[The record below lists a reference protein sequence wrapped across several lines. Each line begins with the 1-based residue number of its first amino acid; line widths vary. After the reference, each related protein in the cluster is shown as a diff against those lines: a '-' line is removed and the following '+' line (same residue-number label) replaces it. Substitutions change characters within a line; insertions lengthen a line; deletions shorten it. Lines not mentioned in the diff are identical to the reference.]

1 MPSIRRLAPP
11 FVATI
16 VAFASPGAAA
26 QGLPVGAS
34 VANASVTAWSQL
46 DADIDGGGETRGY
59 GAFAIG
65 SLTRRFT
72 PEVTAG
78 VTLRYDQE
86 NWRWSGDNAFGGAPF
101 GRIHRPGIAGTFVY
115 AAGNGVAW
123 TVLPSIQW
131 AYASGASTGDAQNWG
146 AVFAVSKNFSPD
158 LTLGLGASVFREIGK
173 NEAFPVLL
181 VDWRLNDRL
190 RLRNPSQA
198 GPAGGAGLE
207 LVWTHDE
214 RWEFAAGGA
223 WRHYRFRLDRDGSVP
238 DGVGEKN
245 AIPLLARATWRPTP
259 ATAVDLHAGAAVAG
273 EITLYDRDNNEVV
286 SRDFDPAPIFGI
298 SLQMRF

>member
-1 MPSIRRLAPP
+1 MPPSSRVVPLFA
-11 FVATI
+11 ATI
-16 VAFASPGAAA
+16 VAVAWSCASA
-26 QGLPVGAS
+26 QGVPVGAS

-101 GRIHRPGIAGTFVY
+101 SRIHRPGIAGTFVY
-115 AAGNGVAW
+115 AAGNGIAW

-131 AYASGASTGDAQNWG
+131 AYASGANTGDAQNWG
-146 AVFAVSKNFSPD
+146 AVFAVSKAFSPD
-158 LTLGLGASVFREIGK
+158 LMLGVGAGVFREIGE
-173 NEAFPVLL
+173 NEVFPILL

-190 RLRNPSQA
+190 RLRNTSPA
-198 GPAGGAGLE
+198 GPSGGAGVE
-207 LVWTHDE
+207 LVWTQNE

-223 WRHYRFRLDRDGSVP
+223 WRHFRFRLSSDASVP

-245 AIPLLARATWRPTP
+245 AIPLLARATWRPTS
-259 ATAVDLHAGAAVAG
+259 ATAVDFYAGAAVAG

-286 SRDFDPAPIFGI
+286 SRDFDPAPLFGI